1 MGGQEDAGTLHVV
14 AGTPAVGGDA
24 VCDLLVA
31 GIGRIQQGRIHLRGH
46 IAGGDGI
53 DIDAPG
59 DPIVAQ
65 LLGQLGDTM
74 VRKIIRGSAAAS
86 R

>member
-24 VCDLLVA
+24 V
-31 GIGRIQQGRIHLRGH
+31 
-46 IAGGDGI
+46 DGI